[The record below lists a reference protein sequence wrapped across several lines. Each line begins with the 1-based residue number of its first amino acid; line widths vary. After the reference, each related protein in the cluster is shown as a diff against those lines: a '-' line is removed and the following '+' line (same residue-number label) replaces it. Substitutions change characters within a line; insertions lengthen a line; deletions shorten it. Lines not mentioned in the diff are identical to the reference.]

1 MKRFFLIPNPQ
12 KDKDLSVTRRVLAVL
27 REIEGSTVYMQEP
40 YLTLCDGE
48 RVFVCP
54 DGECPPD
61 AEAVLTIGGD
71 GTVLNASRI
80 ALRRG
85 IPLLGIN
92 LGRLGYLAELDADR
106 LEELRRLADD
116 SFVRRDVMVL
126 KTSLKRGDK
135 IWQMPRL
142 SVNDIIFYRSA
153 TGHMIDLTLVED
165 GSGSMHYLSDGLV
178 IATPTG
184 STAYALS
191 AGGPILPGTF
201 DCISATPVCPHSF
214 FNRTVIFD
222 GGATLTVRNNASGG
236 ENVLVTLDGHENF
249 MMEPQDEVI
258 LERASVRLAVLSP
271 DKRNFLKTLRK
282 KMRLTE

>member
-12 KDKDLSVTRRVLAVL
+12 KDADLAVTRRVLEVL
-27 REIEGSTVYMQEP
+27 CKIDGCTVYMQEP
-40 YLTLCDGE
+40 YLRLCDGE
-48 RVFVCP
+48 KVFVCP
-54 DGECPPD
+54 DGECPAD

-71 GTVLNASRI
+71 GTVLSASRI
-80 ALRRG
+80 ALRRN

-106 LEELRRLADD
+106 VEELVRLANDD
-116 SFVRRDVMVL
+116 FIVRDVMVL

-153 TGHMIDLTLVED
+153 TGHMIDLTLEED
-165 GSGSMHYLSDGLV
+165 GSGSMHYLADGLV
-178 IATPTG
+178 LATPTG

-222 GGATLTVRNNASGG
+222 GGATLTVRNNAPGG
-236 ENVLVTLDGHENF
+236 ESVLVTLDGHENF
-249 MMEPQDEVI
+249 MMEPYDEVI
-258 LERASVRLAVLSP
+258 VERAPVRLAVLSP